1 MRSRT
6 TITAGLTALAVH
18 AVLLASIA
26 AAASLT
32 VQSKE
37 GLGSYLADDKGMTL
51 YRFTKDGPDRS
62 ACGAAND
69 CLKKWPLFLAD
80 TTEQGPGVDPA
91 AAGVMT
97 REDGAR
103 QSTYKG
109 QPLYYF
115 FKDKAGGDTN
125 GQGVNGVW
133 FVVAP

>member
-1 MRSRT
+1 MKT
-6 TITAGLTALAVH
+6 FMKITSGLTAFAVN
-18 AVLLASIA
+18 AVLLASVA

-51 YRFTKDGPDRS
+51 YRFTKDTPERS
-62 ACGAAND
+62 ACGTAND
-69 CLKKWPLFLAD
+69 CLKKWPVFLAD
-80 TTEQGPGVDPA
+80 KTEQGAGVDPA
-91 AAGVMT
+91 AVGVIT
-97 REDGAR
+97 REDGIR